1 MPKKYTIFSI
11 ETNDSI
17 INMEV
22 NKSLYK
28 AYQILSPLEKK
39 AMQDLMTLQLLKT
52 KNWVKKSLN
61 IYLEK
66 KHLKNY
72 FLYYIII

>member
-1 MPKKYTIFSI
+1 MVKKYTIFTI
-11 ETNDSI
+11 ETNDSV

-39 AMQDLMTLQLLKT
+39 TMQDLMTLQLLKQ
-52 KNWVKKSLN
+52 KQN
-61 IYLEK
+61 
-66 KHLKNY
+66 
-72 FLYYIII
+72 